1 MHGTERK
8 KAIVRAFWGIRK
20 SDLRFYAPNESYN
33 CSLLQAGFFPSSVS
47 YARPLMRR
55 RRFLFFRFIIIIH
68 VFICELRNAQSHTH
82 TRAHARI
89 DAHKDR
95 ISTRRRFGNH
105 QNAHITGQ
113 HCLVA
118 VVIVVDV
125 DWHQNEASITSVSL
139 PCDAWK

>member
-1 MHGTERK
+1 MDGTKRK

-82 TRAHARI
+82 TRTPALTHTKTEYPLDAALGTIKTHILRTSIALRRSSLSSTSIGNKMKLQSLRSLCHAT
-89 DAHKDR
+89 HG
-95 ISTRRRFGNH
+95 S
-105 QNAHITGQ
+105 
-113 HCLVA
+113 
-118 VVIVVDV
+118 
-125 DWHQNEASITSVSL
+125 S
-139 PCDAWK
+139 